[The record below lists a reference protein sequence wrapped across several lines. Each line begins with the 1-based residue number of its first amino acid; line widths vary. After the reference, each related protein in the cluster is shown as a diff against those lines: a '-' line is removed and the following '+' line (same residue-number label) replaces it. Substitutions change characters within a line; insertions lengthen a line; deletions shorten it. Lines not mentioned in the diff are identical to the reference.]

1 MGMHGEADTLGR
13 DPHLDLVLGPHDPF
27 ASSAKAMLDEQMLW
41 G

>member
-27 ASSAKAMLDEQMLW
+27 ASAKAMLDEQMLW